1 MLSALLL
8 RLGARMLAL
17 LPLRLTHGL
26 AVPLARLLGLLPW
39 RKHAVVRR
47 NLETCFP
54 ELSPAA
60 RRRLEQLQRV
70 ELLRLAGE
78 LGALAH
84 WSPTQLD
91 RHIKM
96 GAGWQHV
103 ERAMA
108 DRRGLL
114 LVSGHL
120 GNWEILN
127 LELSRRLSMVT
138 LYLAPDDAA
147 MDRFITAARSRFG
160 GRMVASG
167 SAAMRELLRQLRRG
181 GAVGIAA
188 DIQPKQGEGVFVPF
202 FGQPALTMTLVNR
215 LARKTGCAVIFC
227 RAERQPR
234 GRGWLL
240 SFTPAGSAI
249 AGDEPAAALSEMN
262 AWLAASIRQAPA
274 QYLWIYKRFS
284 RRPAGEPRF
293 YPKR

>member
-1 MLSALLL
+1 MSALLL
-8 RLGARMLAL
+8 RLAARTLAL
-17 LPLRLTHGL
+17 LPLRLVHAL
-26 AVPLARLLGLLPW
+26 AVPLAGLLGLLPW

-54 ELSPAA
+54 HLSGPERDELERA
-60 RRRLEQLQRV
+60 QRI

-78 LGALAH
+78 IGALAH
-84 WSPTQLD
+84 WNPTRLD
-91 RHIKM
+91 RHI
-96 GAGWQHV
+96 GQPEGWHHV
-103 ERAMA
+103 EAA
-108 DRRGLL
+108 IEQGRGVL

-138 LYLAPDDAA
+138 LYLAPAKPGL
-147 MDRFITAARSRFG
+147 DRFITAARSRFG
-160 GRMVASG
+160 GLMIPSG

-202 FGQPALTMTLVNR
+202 FGKPALTMTLVNR

-227 RAERQPR
+227 RAERRAR
-234 GRGWLL
+234 GKGWRL
-240 SFTPAGSAI
+240 SFTRASDAI
-249 AGDEPAAALSEMN
+249 AGDDPAAALVEMN
-262 AWLAASIRQAPA
+262 EWLAESIGKAPA

-284 RRPAGEPRF
+284 RRPEGEPRF
-293 YPKR
+293 YPRS